1 MSQSESS
8 KWDDLC
14 HPVQPAP
21 AAILLEQTSC
31 RVKVLF
37 HDAMGWK
44 VCLFVL
50 ATVFTSLCW
59 MIIVL
64 NHSVCLQVKF
74 EEYDPVSYTSPGI
87 LAKPR
92 YADEIDLL
100 NM

>member
-1 MSQSESS
+1 
-8 KWDDLC
+8 
-14 HPVQPAP
+14 
-21 AAILLEQTSC
+21 
-31 RVKVLF
+31 
-37 HDAMGWK
+37 
-44 VCLFVL
+44 
-50 ATVFTSLCW
+50 